1 MREQAWL
8 MTALLIVAGVL
19 AGCRSQPVSPDQAG
33 IAAGSAAL
41 SSQLQCEQLGGRWTA
56 IGRAQNWTCLVDY
69 PDAGKACT
77 DTAQCQG
84 RCLVQGEF
92 LAAGKPAAGVCQRD
106 ASQRFGCRQPVENGV
121 AGPVLCVD

>member
-1 MREQAWL
+1 MRKQAWL
-8 MTALLIVAGVL
+8 MTVSVIVAWGL
-19 AGCRSQPVSPDQAG
+19 AGCSTQPLPLAVAGAAADTTAVSRQA
-33 IAAGSAAL
+33 
-41 SSQLQCEQLGGRWTA
+41 QCAQQGGRWTA

-106 ASQRFGCRQPVENGV
+106 ASQRFGCRQPVENGL
-121 AGPVLCVD
+121 AGQVLCVD